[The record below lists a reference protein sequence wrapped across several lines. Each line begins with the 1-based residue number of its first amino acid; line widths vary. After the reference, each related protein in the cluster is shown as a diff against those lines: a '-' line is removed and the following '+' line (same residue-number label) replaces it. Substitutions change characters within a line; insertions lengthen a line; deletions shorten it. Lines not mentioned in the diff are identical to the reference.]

1 MRSICQRHNRNPSQ
15 TPCFPNHSSNTAVAA
30 MFRNHMSLQIRLFR
44 RTVIALIAPMFDM
57 LVHRLSMVPEG
68 FAVFVL
74 ALAVFA
80 GEDAVGFG
88 LMAAGG

>member
-1 MRSICQRHNRNPSQ
+1 
-15 TPCFPNHSSNTAVAA
+15 
-30 MFRNHMSLQIRLFR
+30 MSLQIRLLR
-44 RTVIALIAPMFDM
+44 RTVIALLAPMFDM

-80 GEDAVGFG
+80 REDAVGSG
-88 LMAAGG
+88 LVAAGG

>member
-1 MRSICQRHNRNPSQ
+1 MLRS
-15 TPCFPNHSSNTAVAA
+15 
-30 MFRNHMSLQIRLFR
+30 HMSLQIRLLR

-57 LVHRLSMVPEG
+57 LVRRLSMVPEG
-68 FAVFVL
+68 FGVFAL

-80 GEDAVGFG
+80 GEDAVGLG

>member
-1 MRSICQRHNRNPSQ
+1 MRSICQRQNLDPSQ
-15 TPCFPNHSSNTAVAA
+15 IPCFPNHSSNTAVAA
-30 MFRNHMSLQIRLFR
+30 MLRSHMSLQIRLLR

-57 LVHRLSMVPEG
+57 LVRRLSMVPEG

-74 ALAVFA
+74 ALAVLA